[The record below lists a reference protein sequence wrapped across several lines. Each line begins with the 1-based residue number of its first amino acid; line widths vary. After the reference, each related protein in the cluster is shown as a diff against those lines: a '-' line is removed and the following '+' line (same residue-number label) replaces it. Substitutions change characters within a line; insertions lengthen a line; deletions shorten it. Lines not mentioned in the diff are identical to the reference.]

1 MEDLIC
7 LVWWKIW
14 RMEEGVQSIQ
24 PGPTKNQSPNLGG
37 KVGNTCFFL
46 LGIYFLGSLFSFSL
60 TNTHSRKIEIF
71 SIILLFYT
79 SFNFYPV
86 TFHSPN

>member
-37 KVGNTCFFL
+37 KVENKCFF
-46 LGIYFLGSLFSFSL
+46 Y
-60 TNTHSRKIEIF
+60 
-71 SIILLFYT
+71 
-79 SFNFYPV
+79 
-86 TFHSPN
+86 